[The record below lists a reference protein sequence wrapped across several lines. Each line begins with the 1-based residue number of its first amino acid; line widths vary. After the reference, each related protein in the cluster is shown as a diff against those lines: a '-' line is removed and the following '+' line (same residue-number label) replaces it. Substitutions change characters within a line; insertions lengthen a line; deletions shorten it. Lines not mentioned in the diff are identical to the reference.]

1 MEVIKRYCLSIV
13 FLGISWISV
22 AQEQLPLGFVYVD
35 DVIPDIAIELRY
47 YSNNNFVGDTIDG
60 YLNERLI
67 ISQAAAT
74 ALLKVQK
81 DLKEIGLKL
90 KIFDGYRPQKAV
102 NHFVRWAQNL
112 PDTSMKS
119 RFYPNV
125 DKSNL
130 FKLGYIASKSGHTR
144 GSTLDL
150 TIIDQKTG
158 VELDMGGPFD
168 FFGPISHHSYQ
179 NLSPIQLS
187 NRKLLK
193 STMLRYGFRSYS
205 KEWWHYT
212 LNNEPFPDRYFDFDV
227 H

>member
-1 MEVIKRYCLSIV
+1 MSIV